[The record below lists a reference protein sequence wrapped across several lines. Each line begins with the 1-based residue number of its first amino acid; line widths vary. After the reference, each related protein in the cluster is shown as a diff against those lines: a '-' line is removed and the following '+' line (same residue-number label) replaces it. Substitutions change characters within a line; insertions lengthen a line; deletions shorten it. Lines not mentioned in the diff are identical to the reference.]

1 MKRVGMLLCFAMF
14 LSLGAARGQQSP
26 SQQGSGEGEQTPGA
40 AAGQKSTTR
49 EPRRGEGIVADN
61 LDRVAA
67 TAEQIL
73 DVLNRDA
80 GLMVELKRA
89 IAQDAGESGQILE
102 ESDLSDGAV
111 TERLRED
118 LRTRVLATRL
128 LQRYGYLLPKVNP
141 DSELAAE
148 HNLRMRARAQQL
160 ERASEPYDSN
170 HAAPQTV
177 IAVGAQPSA
186 ERPANQGRA
195 ARSPLVE
202 VDGALDNSRPEMLA
216 APPDVHLD
224 LVKAGGR
231 PSMQTEPAEHA
242 GYAVPV
248 ETLIPATGIPSA
260 PASRPPRGVGT
271 SAAEFVPVRMD
282 RRPNPYADVPS
293 LYDLYVQANAPS
305 QKTERFGME
314 VFRNGTADPDILP
327 MDLPVGPDYIVGPG
341 DSLAI
346 NLWGGVSQRL
356 LRAVD
361 REGRLALPE
370 AG

>member
-1 MKRVGMLLCFAMF
+1 MLLCFAMF

-26 SQQGSGEGEQTPGA
+26 SQQGS
-40 AAGQKSTTR
+40 
-49 EPRRGEGIVADN
+49 GEGIVADN

-148 HNLRMRARAQQL
+148 HNLRMRAQQL

-177 IAVGAQPSA
+177 I
-186 ERPANQGRA
+186 
-195 ARSPLVE
+195 
-202 VDGALDNSRPEMLA
+202 
-216 APPDVHLD
+216 
-224 LVKAGGR
+224 
-231 PSMQTEPAEHA
+231 
-242 GYAVPV
+242 
-248 ETLIPATGIPSA
+248 
-260 PASRPPRGVGT
+260 
-271 SAAEFVPVRMD
+271 
-282 RRPNPYADVPS
+282 
-293 LYDLYVQANAPS
+293 
-305 QKTERFGME
+305 
-314 VFRNGTADPDILP
+314 
-327 MDLPVGPDYIVGPG
+327 
-341 DSLAI
+341 
-346 NLWGGVSQRL
+346 
-356 LRAVD
+356 
-361 REGRLALPE
+361 
-370 AG
+370 

>member
-1 MKRVGMLLCFAMF
+1 MLLCFAMF

-160 ERASEPYDSN
+160 ERASE
-170 HAAPQTV
+170 
-177 IAVGAQPSA
+177 
-186 ERPANQGRA
+186 R
-195 ARSPLVE
+195 
-202 VDGALDNSRPEMLA
+202 
-216 APPDVHLD
+216 
-224 LVKAGGR
+224 
-231 PSMQTEPAEHA
+231 
-242 GYAVPV
+242 
-248 ETLIPATGIPSA
+248 
-260 PASRPPRGVGT
+260 
-271 SAAEFVPVRMD
+271 
-282 RRPNPYADVPS
+282 
-293 LYDLYVQANAPS
+293 
-305 QKTERFGME
+305 
-314 VFRNGTADPDILP
+314 
-327 MDLPVGPDYIVGPG
+327 
-341 DSLAI
+341 
-346 NLWGGVSQRL
+346 
-356 LRAVD
+356 
-361 REGRLALPE
+361 
-370 AG
+370 